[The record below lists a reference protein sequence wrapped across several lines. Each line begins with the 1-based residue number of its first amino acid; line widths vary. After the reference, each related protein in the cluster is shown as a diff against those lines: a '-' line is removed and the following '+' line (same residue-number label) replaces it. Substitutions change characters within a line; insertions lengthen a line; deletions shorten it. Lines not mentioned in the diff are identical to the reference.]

1 VILFAQPQERRDPSD
16 GAGLV
21 HHLIE
26 LYVGWALSV
35 SKSGDGTN
43 DTVVER
49 LAWLVS
55 GALFIL
61 RGDCLFQ
68 RAALCAGADI
78 AEEAEWGVVYA
89 DAWSWA
95 GTSSGEASAC
105 DLHHYVSIL
114 CTSVYSAGKWGSP
127 YQHSAGARGRRGAIA
142 WMAGVWSGVCA
153 AKSAAATV

>member
-1 VILFAQPQERRDPSD
+1 MEP
-16 GAGLV
+16 
-21 HHLIE
+21 
-26 LYVGWALSV
+26 
-35 SKSGDGTN
+35 N

-61 RGDCLFQ
+61 RRDCLFQ
-68 RAALCAGADI
+68 CAALCVGAVV
-78 AEEAEWGVVYA
+78 AEEAERGVVYA
-89 DAWSWA
+89 DAWPRT
-95 GTSSGEASAC
+95 GTASGEAGAC

-114 CTSVYSAGKWGSP
+114 CTSVYSAGKWGST
-127 YQHSAGARGRRGAIA
+127 YRHRAGTSGRRGAIA